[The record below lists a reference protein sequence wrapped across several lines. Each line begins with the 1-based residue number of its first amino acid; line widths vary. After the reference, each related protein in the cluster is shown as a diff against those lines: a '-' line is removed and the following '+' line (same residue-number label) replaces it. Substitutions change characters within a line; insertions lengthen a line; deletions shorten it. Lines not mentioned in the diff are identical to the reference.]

1 MQDKVCELL
10 LSWGYQLL
18 EEKVKHEDL
27 FTFDD
32 VFITNSLI
40 GALPVIAVDGKE
52 MRRTPDLC
60 KNIDDILL

>member
-1 MQDKVCELL
+1 MCELL

-40 GALPVIAVDGKE
+40 GALPVVAVDGKE
-52 MRRTPDLC
+52 MGRTPDLC
-60 KNIDDILL
+60 KKIDDILL